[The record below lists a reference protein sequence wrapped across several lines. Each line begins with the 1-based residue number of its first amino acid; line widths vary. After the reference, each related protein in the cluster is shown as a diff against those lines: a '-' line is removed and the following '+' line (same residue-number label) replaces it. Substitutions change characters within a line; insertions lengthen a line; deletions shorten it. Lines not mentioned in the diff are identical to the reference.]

1 MTGTIVPVII
11 KFISTGKDVFK
22 MMIRGKMMIRDS
34 IGINDQTIYYDE
46 LMFQIVNPP
55 TVRTARKNVGL
66 PMCFSPDINDKF
78 VELFDK
84 TVAHDFIMHGVK
96 LNKYKQ

>member
-1 MTGTIVPVII
+1 
-11 KFISTGKDVFK
+11 
-22 MMIRGKMMIRDS
+22 MMIKGKTIKRDS
-34 IGINDQTIYYDE
+34 ITFNDQTIYYDE

-66 PMCFSPDINDKF
+66 SMRFSPDINAKF